1 MKKTN
6 EMKSLQNLRDG
17 ICSGPEGLWLLIGIL
32 KLGKNNK
39 LPSFL
44 PNICFFSSKY
54 MWFNIGKI

>member
-1 MKKTN
+1 
-6 EMKSLQNLRDG
+6 MKSLQNQRDG

-44 PNICFFSSKY
+44 LNICFFSSKY
-54 MWFNIGKI
+54 MWLNIGNI

>member
-1 MKKTN
+1 
-6 EMKSLQNLRDG
+6 MKSLQNQRSG
-17 ICSGPEGLWLLIGIL
+17 ICSGPKGLWLLIGIL

-39 LPSFL
+39 LLSFL